1 MLPRFDFEF
10 VEEPTSYHPG
20 SFDVPFSLQRAF
32 FAHRLLRMHFS
43 QQMSLPDVKYQ
54 RVHTSE
60 EDPPASVK
68 GEALTVELSNNP
80 YARRSSLG
88 TVILCAVTAALAVS
102 LTVVSTL
109 YIQDIRHNNPAPLPL
124 LTCGNTIHEARQA
137 GCPFDRLTKAW
148 LPAECSR
155 KYEEEFLEYPA
166 SRLNMTD
173 GWKYYEDTPDRAEV
187 TDEDMA
193 LYAETR
199 PMGDMSW
206 VSTTRMHLAHCAFV
220 LMRRANADETGVRL
234 DKTSDFASHAKHCL
248 SMLLAS
254 AMKAP
259 DIDIVQSEGQ
269 VGFGAC

>member
-1 MLPRFDFEF
+1 
-10 VEEPTSYHPG
+10 
-20 SFDVPFSLQRAF
+20 
-32 FAHRLLRMHFS
+32 
-43 QQMSLPDVKYQ
+43 MSLPDVKYR

-60 EDPPASVK
+60 EEPPAYVK
-68 GEALTVELSNNP
+68 GEALTAEPSNNP
-80 YARRSSLG
+80 FTGRSSWG
-88 TVILCAVTAALAVS
+88 TVIICAIAMTLAVS
-102 LTVVSTL
+102 LTIVSTL
-109 YIQDIRHNNPAPLPL
+109 YIQEIQYDTSAPLPL
-124 LTCGNTIHEARQA
+124 LTCGTTIYEARQA
-137 GCPFDRLTKAW
+137 GCSFDRLTKAW

-155 KYEEEFLEYPA
+155 KYEKEFLEYPV
-166 SRLNMTD
+166 SKLNMTA
-173 GWKYYEDTPDRAEV
+173 GWTYYEDTPDRPEV

-220 LMRRANADETGVRL
+220 LMRRADADETGVRL
-234 DKTSDFASHAKHCL
+234 DKTSEFASHAKHCL
-248 SMLLAS
+248 SMLLTS